1 MGLFKTTN
9 ITTRADKISSF
20 NIATAEFGAPVPEI
34 LGTTRI
40 SGNVLYYD
48 DFTAHE
54 HRGHIAPAKAA
65 VANRPL
71 SHTPT
76 L

>member
-1 MGLFKTTN
+1 MSIFNGPN

-20 NIATAEFGAPVPEI
+20 TVATAEYGSPVLEI

-54 HRGHIAPAKAA
+54 HRETHRTGKGGGGKQ
-65 VANRPL
+65 
-71 SHTPT
+71 TPFT
-76 L
+76 